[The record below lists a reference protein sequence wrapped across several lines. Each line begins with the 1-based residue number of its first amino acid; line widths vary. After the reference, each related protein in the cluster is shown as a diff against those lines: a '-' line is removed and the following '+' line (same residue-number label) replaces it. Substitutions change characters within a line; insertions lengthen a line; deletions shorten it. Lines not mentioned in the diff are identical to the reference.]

1 MTGGVV
7 HSSRWN
13 SRRPLLPPCGK
24 RGDHSIAA
32 QAHRAGKALEYLS
45 TSMTLNERKRNVANQ
60 EFRS

>member
-1 MTGGVV
+1 MTTEVR
-7 HSSRWN
+7 HRSRWN
-13 SRRPLLPPCGK
+13 GSRQFASGLWDARRPN
-24 RGDHSIAA
+24 IAA